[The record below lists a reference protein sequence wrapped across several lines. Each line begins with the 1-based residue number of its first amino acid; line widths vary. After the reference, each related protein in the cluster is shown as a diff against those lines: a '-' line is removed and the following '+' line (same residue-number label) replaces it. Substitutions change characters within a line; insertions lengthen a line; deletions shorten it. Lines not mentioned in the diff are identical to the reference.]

1 MKIFGLKPE
10 DESYLYKYEQIT
22 KEGYTQLTDVP
33 IVQNDQSVYIFAK
46 ANWAEENLNTTK
58 YALASTLNAP
68 LTAR

>member
-1 MKIFGLKPE
+1 LKIFGLKPE

-46 ANWAEENLNTTK
+46 AN
-58 YALASTLNAP
+58 
-68 LTAR
+68 